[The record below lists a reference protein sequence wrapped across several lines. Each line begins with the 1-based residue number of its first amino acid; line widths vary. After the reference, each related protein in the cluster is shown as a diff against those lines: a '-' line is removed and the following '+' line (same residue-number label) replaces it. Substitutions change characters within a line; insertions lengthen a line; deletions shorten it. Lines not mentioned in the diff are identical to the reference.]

1 MNVTASSENGVLTFD
16 GGTHSHCIAKREDK
30 CGVESRKFYLVCKT
44 ALERLDLPLCS
55 NPMKKI
61 LVLNASSHRT
71 CTAGLNSVKVW
82 DLIGGGKMV
91 CFMESHNK
99 TVMSMCVGR
108 MGLDENR
115 LVIVSLDGYMK
126 VFDYGRAKLT
136 YSMRFQAPLLSV
148 ALSPDC
154 SIRVINSMVFA
165 GKKKLRNDAEK
176 KQTMTLTIKTNW
188 EVGDECRVWW
198 RNESSEGGAWWE
210 GRIESSQVKSPN
222 FPDSPWERYK
232 VVYETGDTNL
242 HSPWEFDNPQF
253 PWENSTMDEEPREK
267 LLSLFAGLVKSISKH
282 QDSYGI
288 QKLNEAAQKMDFCNG
303 FPVPLY
309 PELIHQRVENRYYRS
324 MGSFK
329 HDVDAM
335 LSNAESYFGTNSHMR
350 SKIKR
355 LRDKITKT
363 LRKVSHSC

>member
-1 MNVTASSENGVLTFD
+1 MEEVTASSENGVLTFD

-176 KQTMTLTIKTNW
+176 KQTSMMSLGSVN
-188 EVGDECRVWW
+188 
-198 RNESSEGGAWWE
+198 
-210 GRIESSQVKSPN
+210 SQV
-222 FPDSPWERYK
+222 
-232 VVYETGDTNL
+232 
-242 HSPWEFDNPQF
+242 
-253 PWENSTMDEEPREK
+253 EESR
-267 LLSLFAGLVKSISKH
+267 
-282 QDSYGI
+282 
-288 QKLNEAAQKMDFCNG
+288 
-303 FPVPLY
+303 
-309 PELIHQRVENRYYRS
+309 RS
-324 MGSFK
+324 
-329 HDVDAM
+329 
-335 LSNAESYFGTNSHMR
+335 R
-350 SKIKR
+350 PKR
-355 LRDKITKT
+355 ITW
-363 LRKVSHSC
+363 